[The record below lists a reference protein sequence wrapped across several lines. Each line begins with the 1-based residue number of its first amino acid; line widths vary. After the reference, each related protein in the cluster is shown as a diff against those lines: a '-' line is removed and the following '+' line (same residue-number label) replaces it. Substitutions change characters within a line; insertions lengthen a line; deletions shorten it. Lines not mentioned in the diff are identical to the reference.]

1 MTNSFMTI
9 DEICNYLNIGKNSA
23 YQLAKKLRHI
33 KIGRKLM
40 VPREDVDKY
49 LTELINPIEHLM
61 NNKN

>member
-9 DEICNYLNIGKNSA
+9 DEICNYLNIGKNYS

-40 VPREDVDKY
+40 VPREDVEKY
-49 LTELINPIEHLM
+49 ITKLINPIEHPM